1 MIRLLSRLTSRW
13 TYERM
18 GHVGSIRPSGAQLPI
33 QWSLR
38 PRQLRIRPRSI
49 DWSGIRSTCAT
60 LLAQQTSARLRKGTR
75 CVTCSGG
82 EEGIP
87 TSRKKGLVFVRWR
100 SHAPAQLFAPIDNEM
115 RACLRPRAH
124 VMGHNMEPRKIR
136 SFMRVGKRLRGGTET
151 PRMEHAVFAKQSR
164 IRSE

>member
-1 MIRLLSRLTSRW
+1 MDVR
-13 TYERM
+13 E
-18 GHVGSIRPSGAQLPI
+18 
-33 QWSLR
+33 
-38 PRQLRIRPRSI
+38 
-49 DWSGIRSTCAT
+49 D
-60 LLAQQTSARLRKGTR
+60 GTR
-75 CVTCSGG
+75 WVDSPLRRATSYPVVAPPAATPHSPAFDRLEWHQIDLCYASG
-82 EEGIP
+82 P
-87 TSRKKGLVFVRWR
+87 TDLGTPPKRHPMCDVFRGRGRDPDIKGKRGLVFVRWR